1 MNSTHR
7 QDDRVTIPAPFA
19 MHQSVVRPEWI
30 DFNGHMNLAYY
41 VVVFDEATDTLFNA
55 LGIGRAYK
63 QATNNGTF
71 AAETHTLYEREL
83 LLDDRLRVVTQAVA
97 ADARRLHIVHE
108 MFREGEAER
117 AAMQEIMYLHVD
129 LGLRRVA
136 PFPADA
142 AARVQEA
149 VAAHAALPRPAGL
162 GRRIAMPER
171 AAPA

>member
-1 MNSTHR
+1 M
-7 QDDRVTIPAPFA
+7 TIRAPFDEYRA
-19 MHQSVVRPEWI
+19 VVRPEWI

-41 VVVFDEATDTLFNA
+41 VVAFDEATDALFDA

-83 LLDDRLRVVTQAVA
+83 LLDDRLRVLTQVIA
-97 ADARRLHIVHE
+97 ADAKRLHIAHE
-108 MFREGEAER
+108 MFREGEAAR

-129 LGLRRVA
+129 LGARRVT
-136 PFPADA
+136 PFPADVCMRIQA
-142 AARVQEA
+142 A

-162 GRRIAMPER
+162 GRRIAMPAR
-171 AAPA
+171 AASA